1 MIDRRSF
8 EKQWIEGVRT
18 YTATY
23 DGHTGTKT
31 ETIEA
36 LGHTMEHHEAVAATC
51 LWRYISWRRQS
62 SFHQFLRNI

>member
-51 LWRYISWRRQS
+51 LW
-62 SFHQFLRNI
+62 